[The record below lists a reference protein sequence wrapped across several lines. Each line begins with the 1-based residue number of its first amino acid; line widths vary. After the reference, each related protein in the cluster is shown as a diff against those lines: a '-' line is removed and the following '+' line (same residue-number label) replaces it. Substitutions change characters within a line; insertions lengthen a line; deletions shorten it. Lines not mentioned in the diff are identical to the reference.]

1 MLEELMEKRIA
12 QLFPELYVCDIGSF
26 YCIDPD
32 KEKEADLWNI
42 WVLIKISEVGQFRS
56 QFRGKMDQYKEFFFF
71 FFNISRPDVFIYA
84 YIKGKGKVT

>member
-42 WVLIKISEVGQFRS
+42 
-56 QFRGKMDQYKEFFFF
+56 
-71 FFNISRPDVFIYA
+71 
-84 YIKGKGKVT
+84 